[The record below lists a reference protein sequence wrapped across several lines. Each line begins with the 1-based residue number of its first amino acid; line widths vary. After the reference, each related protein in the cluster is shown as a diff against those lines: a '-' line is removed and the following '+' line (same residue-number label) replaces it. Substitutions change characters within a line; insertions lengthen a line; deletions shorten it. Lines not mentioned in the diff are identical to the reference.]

1 MKKHLIQLLLLLFA
15 GLLLAAGN
23 SADVDQTND
32 YNDASVVQTGN
43 NNIADVDQVSTATT
57 SSEGNIAE
65 ITQAS
70 SNNDFTVDQTGKS
83 NVAIMSNQVRN
94 GAVSKVYQNG
104 VDNRA
109 EAELKS
115 SGFLTGKSFTSFQEQ
130 IGNHNVTSRIRMDG
144 INSSTYNF
152 QFGDY
157 NHSHT
162 SILGN
167 NNWILVTQGVSFAAA
182 DHNYVYSETEGN
194 NNDVIVDQVGDFNRT
209 IIVQEFQ
216 SNTSI
221 VDLDQTNG
229 SNATIKQNSLKM
241 DKNYQ
246 NVVKL
251 NQTNS
256 SFATINQG
264 GSNGGGYNVV
274 KGLGTAEFGQSLNGS
289 ILDIDQIGNH
299 NVVSLYQDD
308 GIATVSQTGNSNDV
322 IIHQY

>member
-1 MKKHLIQLLLLLFA
+1 MKKGLIQLVLLIMVGFLF
-15 GLLLAAGN
+15 AAGN
-23 SADVDQTND
+23 STDIDQTNNFNQANVTQTGNDNVADVDQ
-32 YNDASVVQTGN
+32 
-43 NNIADVDQVSTATT
+43 ISTATS
-57 SSEGNIAE
+57 SSESNIAE

-70 SNNDFTVDQTGKS
+70 NNNDFIIDQTGKS
-83 NVAIMSNQVRN
+83 NVAIMSNEIRD

-109 EAELKS
+109 EAELIS
-115 SGFLTGKSFTSFQEQ
+115 SGVLAGKSFTSFQEQ
-130 IGNHNVTSRIRMDG
+130 IGNHNVTSRIKMDG

-162 SILGN
+162 SIAGD
-167 NNWILVTQGVSFAAA
+167 NNWTLVTQGVNSAAA
-182 DHNYVYSETEGN
+182 NHNYVYSETDGD
-194 NNDVIVDQVGDFNRT
+194 NNDVIVDQVGDYNNT
-209 IIVQEFQ
+209 IIVQEYQ

-229 SNATIKQNSLKM
+229 SNATIKQNSLNM

-264 GSNGGGYNVV
+264 GSNGGGYNIV